1 MLQFVECIYVN
12 YWFHFISATF
22 FSIRVTFFSIRVT
35 FFSISVTFFSIS
47 VTFFSITWG
56 NLMHESRNCYIQL
69 YSLTAEVMHNDII
82 RIIVHSMMCSSPAVA
97 IIKRNEEFIFIK
109 FQPSRKLPLIT
120 PEVKKDHEIHQIS
133 ARRWSVS
140 VPHKNFYP
148 INLVLP
154 H

>member
-1 MLQFVECIYVN
+1 
-12 YWFHFISATF
+12 
-22 FSIRVTFFSIRVT
+22 
-35 FFSISVTFFSIS
+35 
-47 VTFFSITWG
+47 
-56 NLMHESRNCYIQL
+56 MHESRNCYIQL

-133 ARRWSVS
+133 ARRRSVS